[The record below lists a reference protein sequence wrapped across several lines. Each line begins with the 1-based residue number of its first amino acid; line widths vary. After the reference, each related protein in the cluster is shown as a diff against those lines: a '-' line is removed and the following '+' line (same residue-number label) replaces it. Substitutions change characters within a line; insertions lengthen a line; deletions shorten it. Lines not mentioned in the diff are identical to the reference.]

1 MPKKRS
7 SSGSGDYEI
16 GYRRPPK
23 RYQFKRGSVA
33 NPAGTNQ
40 HTAPSIARDMKL
52 ALEREL
58 NKQITVRQGKR
69 STTVRQTMA
78 GISKLVGQFVE
89 GNPRARRD
97 LILLCEKLGVELVD
111 RDALQGALEDV
122 LSAEDEAILTDFVK
136 RCGGQYPARADPVP
150 SLSSNDEN
158 LLGPPADD
166 PKLLTAHNENSTSPQ
181 IVQQKE
187 NSDE

>member
-1 MPKKRS
+1 MPKNRS
-7 SSGSGDYEI
+7 SSPSANYEI

-23 RYQFKRGSVA
+23 RYQFRRGSIA
-33 NPAGTNQ
+33 NPAGINQ

-97 LILLCEKLGVELVD
+97 LILLCEKLGVELIN
-111 RDALQGALEDV
+111 RDALQGALDEA
-122 LSAEDEAILTDFVK
+122 LSAEDEALLAEFVK
-136 RCGGQYPARADPVP
+136 RHGGQYPLQADAVP
-150 SLSSNDEN
+150 TNGNDAN
-158 LLGPPADD
+158 FLASPHKDA
-166 PKLLTAHNENSTSPQ
+166 KLLTASSENLPSSQ
-181 IVQQKE
+181 IDQTEEKV
-187 NSDE
+187 S

>member
-23 RYQFKRGSVA
+23 RYQFKRGSIT
-33 NPAGTNQ
+33 NPTGINQ
-40 HTAPSIARDMKL
+40 HTPSIARDMKR

-58 NKQITVRQGKR
+58 NKPIKIRQGQR
-69 STTVRQTMA
+69 SITIRQSMA

-89 GNPRARRD
+89 GNPRARHD

-122 LSAEDEAILTDFVK
+122 LSAEDEAILGDFV
-136 RCGGQYPARADPVP
+136 RRHGGQYPAHAETVPGLPVK
-150 SLSSNDEN
+150 DEN

-166 PKLLTAHNENSTSPQ
+166 PKLLTAQSENSTSSQ

>member
-1 MPKKRS
+1 MPKNRS
-7 SSGSGDYEI
+7 SSPSANYEI

-23 RYQFKRGSVA
+23 RYQFKRGSIA
-33 NPAGTNQ
+33 NPAGINQ

-52 ALEREL
+52 ELEREL

-122 LSAEDEAILTDFVK
+122 LSAEDEAILADFV
-136 RCGGQYPARADPVP
+136 RRHSEYPVRADLAP
-150 SLSSNDEN
+150 SLSSKDEN
-158 LLGPPADD
+158 LLDSPADD
-166 PKLLTAHNENSTSPQ
+166 PKLLTAQPENSISQ
-181 IVQQKE
+181 AKE
-187 NSDE
+187 PTGESDD